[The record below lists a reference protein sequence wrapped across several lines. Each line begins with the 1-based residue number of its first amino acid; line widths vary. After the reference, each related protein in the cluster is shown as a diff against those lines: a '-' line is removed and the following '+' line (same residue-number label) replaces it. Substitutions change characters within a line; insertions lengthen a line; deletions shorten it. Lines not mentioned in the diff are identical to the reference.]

1 LWIAKSKFNGSISV
15 MAKRPTLFRPAAL
28 IALLGIFCT
37 GAPGYGDSDAIRGFF
52 TEHVGSERAA
62 EQKLLQIPD
71 AANAEANLRQLTA
84 EPHMAGTEASHRVA
98 QWLLAQYQ
106 SYGFDAAIESYSV
119 YLPSPKERELELV
132 EPEKQTL
139 ATPEQPYEWD
149 KDTYDARAVP
159 AFNAYSASGEATA
172 QVVYVNY
179 GMVDDYRRLDDLGVR
194 VDGKIVIA
202 RYGQG
207 FRGIKA
213 QLAEEHKAAAL
224 LIYSDPADD
233 GFFAGDPYPRGPWR
247 PASGIQRGS
256 ILYTSKYP
264 GDPLTPGVAATADAK
279 RLSPADAKSL
289 PHIPVLPINARD
301 AAVIL
306 SHMGGQN
313 VPHGWQGTLP
323 FTYHLGP
330 GEAVVHLK
338 LQMDYQQRNIYD
350 VIARIHGEDDNS
362 WVLFG
367 NHHDAWVFGAV
378 DPNSGTASMLEAARA
393 LGRLARDGWKPKRTI
408 IFCEWDAEE
417 FGLIGSTEWVEA
429 HQAELQQKALTYVNT
444 DVGVAGPE
452 FGASAVPSLKEF
464 VREVTQSVSDPGAGR
479 SVFDVWKER
488 LAKQAVNPTGV
499 ARSEPKAT
507 GDDPVPL
514 GALGAGSDFCPFL
527 DHAGIPAVD
536 MGFGGPY
543 GVYHSLYDDFYWMK
557 HFGDP
562 SFAYHA
568 AMGRIIGTMA
578 LRLSNADVMPFD
590 YSAYARE
597 ISGMVTELQKRATE
611 VGTAT
616 AGNNAGKGAAPSV
629 DMNPAVDAA
638 AQLTASAQRAQQAL
652 NALGSAGMDAG
663 QLAKVNHELAV
674 IEQDFLAAQGL
685 AGRPWYRHQI
695 YAPGSYTGYES
706 VVIPG
711 VREPLDR
718 KDYAGAQAA
727 AAELAESLRRAAT
740 QLDAVVKLTSS
751 SH

>member
-1 LWIAKSKFNGSISV
+1 MLRG
-15 MAKRPTLFRPAAL
+15 AAW
-28 IALLGIFCT
+28 IALLGILYV
-37 GAPGYGDSDAIRGFF
+37 GAPGYGDSSAIRGFF
-52 TEHVGSERAA
+52 ADHVSAERAA

-84 EPHMAGTEASHRVA
+84 QPHMAGTEASHRVA

-119 YLPSPKERELELV
+119 YLPVPEERELELV

-159 AFNAYSASGEATA
+159 AFNAYSASGEVTA
-172 QVVYVNY
+172 QVVYANY
-179 GMVDDYRRLDDLGVR
+179 GMMDDYRRLADLGVH
-194 VDGKIVIA
+194 VEGKIVIA
-202 RYGQG
+202 RYGEG
-207 FRGIKA
+207 FRGVKA
-213 QLAEEHKAAAL
+213 QLAEEHKAVAL

-247 PASGIQRGS
+247 PMSGIQRGS

-264 GDPLTPGVAATADAK
+264 GDPLTPGIAATPDAK
-279 RLSPADAKSL
+279 RLSPAEAKNL
-289 PHIPVLPINARD
+289 PHIPVLPINAQD
-301 AAVIL
+301 AGAIL

-313 VPHGWQGTLP
+313 VPRGWQGTLP

-330 GEAVVHLK
+330 GQAVVHLK
-338 LQMDYQQRNIYD
+338 VKMDYQQRNIYD

-362 WVLFG
+362 WVVFG

-393 LGRLARDGWKPKRTI
+393 LGQLTRGGWKPKRTI
-408 IFCEWDAEE
+408 VFCEWDAEE

-429 HQAELQQKALTYVNT
+429 HQQELQQKALTYVNT
-444 DVGVAGPE
+444 DVGVAGPD
-452 FGASAVPSLKEF
+452 FSASAVPSLKEF
-464 VREVTQSVSDPGAGR
+464 VREVTQSVSDPCAGR
-479 SVFDVWKER
+479 SVFEVWKER
-488 LAKQAVNPTGV
+488 LAKDAANPTGV
-499 ARSEPKAT
+499 ARTEPKASA
-507 GDDPVPL
+507 DEPVPL

-543 GVYHSLYDDFYWMK
+543 GVYHSQYDDFYWMK

-562 SFAYHA
+562 TFAYHA
-568 AMGRIIGTMA
+568 AMGRIIGVMA
-578 LRLSNADVMPFD
+578 LRFSSADVMPFD
-590 YSAYARE
+590 YSAYAKE
-597 ISGMVTELQKRATE
+597 VSGMVADLQKRAKD
-611 VGTAT
+611 A
-616 AGNNAGKGAAPSV
+616 GAAPTASSV
-629 DMNPAVDAA
+629 AASTAAPTPENVEGDSQKETSGVTVELKPAVDAA
-638 AQLTASAQRAQQAL
+638 AQLAASAERARQ
-652 NALGSAGMDAG
+652 S
-663 QLAKVNHELAV
+663 LAV
-674 IEQDFLAAQGL
+674 LCSSSVDAARIAEINHALAGVEQAFLAAQGL

-718 KDYAGAQAA
+718 KDYVAAQAA
-727 AAELAESLRRAAT
+727 VADLADALRRAAT
-740 QLDAVVKLTSS
+740 QLDAVAQLASS
-751 SH
+751 LH